1 MSDTVNFDGLSRQE
15 KRELAQRF
23 SDVVRSKLKTRPPER
38 EEGAGLSV
46 KELITKELLEL
57 RGIDACV
64 GMIKSIVPGTHI
76 GYIDLI
82 FEIEDG
88 RLAFKICSETNF
100 NVATKQ
106 KMANILDR
114 DRILK
119 RLKQALF
126 TNG

>member
-1 MSDTVNFDGLSRQE
+1 MGETVNFDGLSRQE
-15 KRELAQRF
+15 KRELAQQF
-23 SDVVRSKLKTRPPER
+23 SDVVRSKLKTRPLER

-57 RGIDACV
+57 RGIDASV
-64 GMIKSIVPGTHI
+64 GMIKSIVAGAHI
-76 GYIDLI
+76 GYVDLI
-82 FEIEDG
+82 FEIENG
-88 RLAFKICSETNF
+88 RLTFKICSETNF
-100 NVATKQ
+100 NVATEQ

>member
-1 MSDTVNFDGLSRQE
+1 MDETVNFDGLSRQE
-15 KRELAQRF
+15 KRELAQQF
-23 SDVVRSKLKTRPPER
+23 SDAVRSKLKTRPLER

-46 KELITKELLEL
+46 KERITKELLEL
-57 RGIDACV
+57 RGIDASV
-64 GMIKSIVPGTHI
+64 GMIKSIVTGAHI
-76 GYIDLI
+76 GYVELI
-82 FEIEDG
+82 FEIENG
-88 RLAFKICSETNF
+88 RLTFKICSETNF